1 MVRLSNIGEL
11 CNCRLDAVGK
21 PADFKIVRSM
31 IMTKFATFA
40 LALGLSA
47 STALAGGYVAP
58 VVDVEPVVVDTRPAS
73 TNAGLVVP
81 ALLLLGVIAAVASD
95 DDDSE

>member
-1 MVRLSNIGEL
+1 
-11 CNCRLDAVGK
+11 
-21 PADFKIVRSM
+21 
-31 IMTKFATFA
+31 MTKFATFA
-40 LALGLSA
+40 AALGLSA
-47 STALAGGYVAP
+47 SSALAGGYVAP

-95 DDDSE
+95 DDDDDDDDDTPNT

>member
-1 MVRLSNIGEL
+1 MSHSMLPET
-11 CNCRLDAVGK
+11 AAFK
-21 PADFKIVRSM
+21 PEWSM

-40 LALGLSA
+40 VALGLSA

-58 VVDVEPVVVDTRPAS
+58 VVEVEPVVVDTRPAS

-81 ALLLLGVIAAVASD
+81 ALLLLGVIAAVASNDD
-95 DDDSE
+95 DDDSN